1 MAPETDHSASVRAL
15 RQLRRIRLFYAGG
28 AVLWAVSAAL
38 GGWDDPGG
46 RQMWVSVVLLLVF
59 TGLLSATSVWLG
71 RRQSSRAGGPVHH
84 AAPRRTPW
92 HGQANA

>member
-1 MAPETDHSASVRAL
+1 MAPETDHAASVRAL

-28 AVLWAVSAAL
+28 VVLWAVSAAL
-38 GGWDDPGG
+38 VGWDDPGS

-71 RRQSSRAGGPVHH
+71 RRQAAGADGPVHH